1 MKIFTAFMLIFFT
14 NCPTPAAISATIN
27 AKTAVAYSVIAPV
40 KKLSFKEKLLFKL
53 SKKDG
58 KKPKAFQW
66 ILLIGAFFLIVGM
79 ILLSIGANSSSFAG
93 FDELLFGLVSGVLGL
108 VLLITGAII
117 GSFKKKKAP
126 KQVP

>member
-1 MKIFTAFMLIFFT
+1 MKIFIASLLLFFT
-14 NCPTPAAISATIN
+14 NCLAPTAVSATVN
-27 AKTAVAYSVIAPV
+27 SKTVIAHSVISPV

-66 ILLIGAFFLIVGM
+66 ILLIGVFFLIVGM